1 MTNEERIK
9 SLSTEDL
16 AEWLFVAIDDCTRCP
31 IRDYCDKL
39 RPQMPVVN
47 CRSVWRKWLKSE
59 VQNNDIS
66 KS

>member
-9 SLSTEDL
+9 SLSAEDL
-16 AEWLFVAIDDCTRCP
+16 AEWLFVVIDDCTKCP
-31 IRDYCDKL
+31 IRDYCDKA
-39 RPQMPVVN
+39 RPQMSVVN